1 LENPFEVIND
11 RLIRIESL
19 IIRNCNKPGK
29 KKRKQT
35 HSVASLAIW
44 VSEISVRKLDKKAC
58 KIQAKRIGG
67 RILTDQP
74 NLKKDFKK

>member
-1 LENPFEVIND
+1 M
-11 RLIRIESL
+11 
-19 IIRNCNKPGK
+19 
-29 KKRKQT
+29 
-35 HSVASLAIW
+35 
-44 VSEISVRKLDKKAC
+44 SEISVRKLDKKAC